1 MTNTLSDTEVTM
13 YPALRYRDA
22 RAAIDWLV
30 RAFGLRQHAVH
41 PGPDGTIMHAEL
53 AHGGSMIMLGSVKSG
68 QPVAPPPRDMDSM
81 MHSIYM
87 YVPDPD
93 AHHAQAKAAGA
104 DILYE
109 PRDTPYGSREYG
121 ARDLEGNIWSFG
133 TYRPGAS
140 AA

>member
-1 MTNTLSDTEVTM
+1 MTQTLSNTEVTM

-22 RAAIDWLV
+22 AAAVDWLV
-30 RAFGLRQHAVH
+30 RAFGLRRHQVH
-41 PGPDGTIMHAEL
+41 PGPNGTIVHAEL
-53 AHGGSMIMLGSVKSG
+53 AYGGSMIMLGSARVD
-68 QPVAPPPRDMDSM
+68 QPAAPPRDMQSM

-93 AHHAQAKAAGA
+93 AHYAQAKAAGA

-109 PRDTPYGSREYG
+109 PRDTEYGSREYG

-140 AA
+140 A